1 MAESLHCSPETTTTL
16 LIGYVLCYAWSL
28 SRVFATPW
36 AVACQAPLWGFS
48 RPEYWSGL
56 SCPPPGNLPNPR
68 IKPKSPALQADSL
81 PSEVPGKPIN
91 ANNEVQND

>member
-56 SCPPPGNLPNPR
+56 SCPPPGDLCDPG
-68 IKPKSPALQADSL
+68 IKLGSPASQENPL
-81 PSEVPGKPIN
+81 PAELPEKPH
-91 ANNEVQND
+91 